1 MVVGYE
7 PVNLT
12 AAYAME
18 TGRRYTFQNTTQG
31 ETGFAVLDVREPTD
45 EETENTFI
53 VRPGNRPWTL
63 LQQDELDFF
72 CRSPDPSTQINI
84 SLIEQ
89 S

>member
-12 AAYAME
+12 DEYSLE
-18 TGRRYTFQNTTQG
+18 VGRRYTFQNTSPG
-31 ETGFAVLDVREPTD
+31 ETAVAWIDVREAD
-45 EETENTFI
+45 AAETEDMFAF
-53 VRPGNRPWTL
+53 RPRERPVTL
-63 LQQDELDFF
+63 LQRDELVFY
-72 CRSPDPSTQINI
+72 CRSPDPETYVDI